1 MNKILKAP
9 IIFSLLAVSAF
20 SVIGSEPSRAGNKVV
35 KVGYKCSTIKT
46 GKNEFKVK
54 NSRGQLFHTNS
65 NKQAAID
72 WMKNSPNCCNNT
84 ANGNPDDCG

>member
-1 MNKILKAP
+1 MKKVFKAP
-9 IIFSLLAVSAF
+9 IILSLLAASAF
-20 SVIGSEPSRAGNKVV
+20 SLIGSEPSRAGNKII
-35 KVGYKCSTIKT
+35 KEFYKCKTIKT

-54 NSRGQLFHTNS
+54 NQRGQLFHTNS
-65 NKQAAID
+65 DKQAAID